1 MQHWLLHYMQH
12 QLLHYMR
19 YWLLYYMQHWSLH
32 SMQHELLHY
41 TQHWLLHY
49 CNSGCYISCN
59 IGCFITFD
67 CLLHFMWSYVN
78 TVIVSSHWSLFLPHS
93 HSVKYIVFNSNDTSF
108 FEVHY
113 LTWIQPSSQVGLNLH
128 TSAGEHSSSSTF
140 KCFNIQVLQHPSSST
155 FTFFSI
161 FNSHIFIM
169 VPCPS
174 LSNMDF
180 PMLGGI

>member
-32 SMQHELLHY
+32 YMQHE
-41 TQHWLLHY
+41 LLHY

-67 CLLHFMWSYVN
+67 CLLHFMWSSVN
-78 TVIVSSHWSLFLPHS
+78 SVIVSSHWSLLFPHS
-93 HSVKYIVFNSNDTSF
+93 HSVEYIVFNSNDTSF

-113 LTWIQPSSQVGLNLH
+113 LTWIRPSSQVKPSLH
-128 TSAGEHSSSSTF
+128 RQRL
-140 KCFNIQVLQHPSSST
+140 NIQVLQHSSAST
-155 FTFFSI
+155 FKFFSI
-161 FNSHIFIM
+161 QVLQHSRSSAFSTATF
-169 VPCPS
+169 S
-174 LSNMDF
+174 
-180 PMLGGI
+180 